1 MIRNMNDADI
11 AFSPVHQLVPLIA
24 RGKLD
29 PVDLVEL
36 YLARIARYDG
46 TLHAYVTVFEDT
58 ARRMAKS
65 RAMAIGEGS
74 PLGPLHGIP
83 IALKDLCDIAGQTS
97 GAGSLRRS
105 HIVAT
110 ATSVVVERLLAAG
123 AIVLGRTHMTE
134 FASGSWGTNSVT
146 GTPRNP
152 WDPQR
157 HRVPGGSSSGSAV
170 AVAAGLAPAAIGSDT
185 GGSVRIPASLCGT
198 VGLKPTFGRVS
209 LEGIVPLSPSL
220 DSIGP
225 LTRCVEDAALLFTV
239 LSGDATAGRSVS
251 AELSRGV
258 AGLRFGTPLR
268 RQLDSVAAPVSE
280 AIATAC
286 NALRRLGA
294 RIDEVEFP
302 DAYFG
307 SSAQM
312 QTIISAEAYAVNAA
326 IVESPGPAMDPFAE
340 ARILKGKAIAAAEYI
355 RARECQQV
363 HRAQF
368 LAFLQDFAAV
378 LLPTTVVSALPVD
391 RVDETVP
398 TMPQLTRPVNYL
410 GLSALAVPC
419 GFDDAGLPLSLQIV
433 APPDA
438 EALLLRIGRAYEQAV
453 CLERHPDLERLA
465 ASPPASSH
473 AGRDI

>member
-1 MIRNMNDADI
+1 MTDADL

-36 YLARIARYDG
+36 YLARIERYDG
-46 TLHAYVTVFEDT
+46 ALHAYIAVFEDM
-58 ARRMAKS
+58 ARKMAES
-65 RAMAIGEGS
+65 RAMVIRAGS

-123 AIVLGRTHMTE
+123 AIVLGKTHMTE

-152 WDPQR
+152 WDPQC

-185 GGSVRIPASLCGT
+185 GGSVRIPASLCGI
-198 VGLKPTFGRVS
+198 VGLKPTFGRIS

-225 LTRCVEDAALLFTV
+225 LTRCVEDAALLFMV
-239 LSGDATAGRSVS
+239 LSGDMAVGRSSLVS
-251 AELSRGV
+251 LELNRGV

-268 RQLDSVAAPVSE
+268 RQLDNVASPVVE
-280 AIATAC
+280 AVDTAC
-286 NALRRLGA
+286 AALGRLGA

-302 DAYFG
+302 EAYFG

-312 QTIISAEAYAVNAA
+312 QTIISAEAYAANAA
-326 IVESPGPAMDPFAE
+326 LLESPGPAIDPFAE
-340 ARILKGKAIAAAEYI
+340 ARLLKGKAVAAADYI
-355 RARECQQV
+355 RARECQHV

-378 LLPTTVVSALPVD
+378 LLPTTVAPGLPLD

-433 APPDA
+433 ARPYE

-453 CLERHPDLERLA
+453 CLQRRPDLERFVVSA
-465 ASPPASSH
+465 TGH
-473 AGRDI
+473 

>member
-1 MIRNMNDADI
+1 MTDADL
-11 AFSPVHQLVPLIA
+11 AFSPVHQLVPLIVS
-24 RGKLD
+24 GKLD

-36 YLARIARYDG
+36 YLARIERYDG
-46 TLHAYVTVFEDT
+46 ALHAYIAVFKDM
-58 ARRMAKS
+58 ARKMAKS
-65 RAMAIGEGS
+65 RAMAIGAGS

-185 GGSVRIPASLCGT
+185 GGSVRIPASLCGI

-225 LTRCVEDAALLFTV
+225 LSRCVEDAALLFTV
-239 LSGDATAGRSVS
+239 LSGDAAAGRSS
-251 AELSRGV
+251 LLSLELNRGI
-258 AGLRFGTPLR
+258 AGLRLGTPLR
-268 RQLDSVAAPVSE
+268 RQLDKVASPVSE

-286 NALRRLGA
+286 TALRRLGA

-312 QTIISAEAYAVNAA
+312 QTIISAEAYVANAA
-326 IVESPGPAMDPFAE
+326 LLESPGSAIDPFAE
-340 ARILKGKAIAAAEYI
+340 ARLLKGKAVTAAEYI
-355 RARECQQV
+355 RARECQHV
-363 HRAQF
+363 HRTEF
-368 LAFLQDFAAV
+368 LMFLQDFAAV
-378 LLPTTVVSALPVD
+378 LLPTTVVPALPLD
-391 RVDETVP
+391 RVDETIP

-419 GFDDAGLPLSLQIV
+419 GFDDTGLPLSLQII
-433 APPDA
+433 ARPYE
-438 EALLLRIGRAYEQAV
+438 EALLLRIGHAYEQAV
-453 CLERHPDLERLA
+453 CLQRRPDLERFVVSA
-465 ASPPASSH
+465 AGP
-473 AGRDI
+473 